1 MCFFWICLAHQRPED
16 HITLFNRWST
26 AVVIKPGFSVSSC
39 EKLVRTCLCKGW
51 LVCER
56 GWLSRDLVH
65 GGGQAST
72 PPLHA
77 PGVLLHLKRAQPS
90 EEAKYHYPSHFGK
103 LAVLPTGWLANAPPG
118 KLLLAECDISVLLAK
133 KESDSVSKK
142 IGIGKKFRIR
152 FRSDFGFCHTL
163 APGGQSR
170 RHQRLLLIFLMLKRT
185 RQEITNQRQRQ
196 PPVGICQTSSCQSYP
211 STKGRAEPADQAG
224 CQGFQ
229 LVACAKAHPPLEE
242 VSSKDHLNTQK
253 V

>member
-51 LVCER
+51 LVCEH
-56 GWLSRDLVH
+56 GWLSRELVH

-90 EEAKYHYPSHFGK
+90 EKAKYHYTSHFGK

-133 KESDSVSKK
+133 KDSDSVSKK

-152 FRSDFGFCHTL
+152 FRFRSNFGFCHTL

-185 RQEITNQRQRQ
+185 RQEIINQRQRQ

-229 LVACAKAHPPLEE
+229 LVACAKTHPPWRRY
-242 VSSKDHLNTQK
+242 HQK
-253 V
+253 TI